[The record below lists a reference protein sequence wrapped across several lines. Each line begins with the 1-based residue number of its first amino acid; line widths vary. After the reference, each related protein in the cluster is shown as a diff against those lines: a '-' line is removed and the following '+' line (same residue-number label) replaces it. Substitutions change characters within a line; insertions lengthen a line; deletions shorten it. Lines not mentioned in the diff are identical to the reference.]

1 MAVTLRSGPCSA
13 HTTRRQGL
21 VGSSGRGVP
30 DDAVHAPPSRSGREV
45 PAGHGTVRSPAVPA
59 VRPRRQQPAG
69 FRPAERRARYMDASL
84 IVVVVVVTALAFDF
98 TNGFHDTANAMA
110 TSIATGAFRPRTAV
124 TVAACLNLTGAFLSV
139 QVAKTISGGLVDE
152 TLINPVVIFAGLVG
166 AILWNLVTW
175 FLGLPS
181 SSSHALFGGLIGA
194 TWVAGGANAINFNAV
209 LNKIV
214 LPAVLSPVVA
224 ALIAVTATY
233 LAFRITARAEPGVVS
248 RGFKAGQRVSASMVA
263 LAHGTN
269 DAQKTMGVI
278 TLTLI
283 TAGTLAPGSPPPY
296 WVVLAAGS
304 AIGLG
309 TYVGGW
315 RIIRT
320 LGRRVS
326 DIHAVQGFSAETTS
340 TAVILSSTHL
350 GLPLSTTQVC
360 TGSILGA
367 GAGRRL
373 ASVHW
378 GIAGR
383 IGLAW
388 SFTLPAAAV
397 VGAAA
402 SSLAATG
409 TVGVIVVAVTRPA
422 LAAGGYVAA
431 RRSPVT
437 AANVNDVPRPPVADV
452 VA

>member
-1 MAVTLRSGPCSA
+1 
-13 HTTRRQGL
+13 
-21 VGSSGRGVP
+21 
-30 DDAVHAPPSRSGREV
+30 
-45 PAGHGTVRSPAVPA
+45 
-59 VRPRRQQPAG
+59 
-69 FRPAERRARYMDASL
+69 MDVSL
-84 IVVVVVVTALAFDF
+84 IVVVVVVVVTALVFDF

-110 TSIATGAFRPRTAV
+110 TSIATGALRPRTAV
-124 TVAACLNLTGAFLSV
+124 ALAGCLNVVGAFLSV

-152 TLINPVVIFAGLVG
+152 TLITPVVIFAGLIG
-166 AILWNLVTW
+166 AIVWNLVTW

-194 TWVAGGANAINFNAV
+194 TWVAGGAGAIDFSTV
-209 LNKIV
+209 VNKVV

-224 ALIAVTATY
+224 GLIAVTATY
-233 LAFRITARAEPGVVS
+233 LALRVITRADPGVAD
-248 RGFKAGQRVSASMVA
+248 RGFRLSQRVSASMVA

-283 TAGTLAPGSPPPY
+283 TAGMLPAGSAPPF
-296 WVVLAAGS
+296 WVVLAAGL

-326 DIHAVQGFSAETTS
+326 DIRPVQGFSAETTS
-340 TAVILSSTHL
+340 AAVILSSTHL

-367 GAGRRL
+367 AAGRRL

-378 GIAGR
+378 GVAGR
-383 IGLAW
+383 IALAW
-388 SFTLPAAAV
+388 AFTLPSAAV

-402 SSLAATG
+402 SWLAGTG
-409 TVGVIVVAVTRPA
+409 TVGVVVVAVS
-422 LAAGGYVAA
+422 GVAVA
-431 RRSPVT
+431 SGIYSASRRTAVT
-437 AANVNDVPRPPVADV
+437 AANVNDVPQPPVADL